1 MGDSMTSRL
10 VVNQIEGSAGSNNII
25 TVPSGHTFAA
35 PGLVLQCQVTRY
47 DGQTTYATGS
57 TNAGTELTALRVS
70 ITPKKSNSLILC
82 MFQVHGECGS
92 THDIIY
98 RVYKN
103 GSIPSGSYAG
113 YNTGVGDTPYSCIS
127 QALPYEG
134 DYNSTPFT
142 KCFFYHDFPGSVA
155 TQTYCPGVKES
166 YNSNYTWYLNRAVGS
181 PQNGYECGVSFSI
194 AWEIGQ

>member
-1 MGDSMTSRL
+1 MTSRL
-10 VVNQIEGSAGSNNII
+10 VVEQIEGSVGSNNII

-35 PGLVLQCQVTRY
+35 PGLVLQCRVVRY
-47 DGQTTYATGS
+47 DGQATYSTGS
-57 TNAGTELTALRVS
+57 GTELIPLWVS

-92 THDIIY
+92 THDVIY

-103 GSIPSGSYAG
+103 GSAPSGPYAG
-113 YNTGVGDTPYSCIS
+113 YNTSVGDVAYSCIS

-134 DYNSTPFT
+134 DYNSTPYT
-142 KCFFYHDFPGSVA
+142 KTFFYHDFPGSIA
-155 TQTYCPGVKES
+155 TQTYCPVIKDS
-166 YNSNYTWYLNRAVGS
+166 YNTSYTWYLNRAVGS